1 MPSLSVFCF
10 LGAYVGGDFTGGLI
24 ADALG
29 AKWNPQ
35 LAFSLLQL
43 EKPALSLCFCN
54 RLGAHILTTLLTPP
68 HAILVFGLFG
78 GPGVGGLACTG
89 QQREDRQ

>member
-43 EKPALSLCFCN
+43 EKPALSQCFRN
-54 RLGAHILTTLLTPP
+54 SYGAHMLSSQLYLPE
-68 HAILVFGLFG
+68 AMFGIW
-78 GPGVGGLACTG
+78 
-89 QQREDRQ
+89 